1 MAACLFWVPA
11 GGGGKARVPQQLLRA
26 CAVQCQGKAE
36 HIPGKPLARA
46 DILGQ
51 PGGMGWDGMGFPSTA
66 VWGVMAVWDA
76 AGDPRGAPAR
86 SLSRSRCGLG
96 GISSPRAAEA
106 VAPLP
111 VCDSGRELR
120 EGRGEADGG
129 WWVVVCFN

>member
-1 MAACLFWVPA
+1 MSRSSCCVPVLCN
-11 GGGGKARVPQQLLRA
+11 ARGRQSA
-26 CAVQCQGKAE
+26 FQGNLW
-36 HIPGKPLARA
+36 PGQ
-46 DILGQ
+46 ISWGSQ
-51 PGGMGWDGMGFPSTA
+51 EGWDGIGWVSP

-86 SLSRSRCGLG
+86 SLARSRCGLG
-96 GISSPRAAEA
+96 GISSPCAAEA